1 MITTFFKPKR
11 RIARKDDDTNDNV
24 DDVDDDSG
32 NQNKK
37 HKSTTITTI
46 TTGSPST
53 STSTSKC
60 ITPTPNINNKLPVS
74 VAKLIHHL
82 SHHNNGDDNCSWRKA
97 LETHFSSP
105 MFARLATFVE
115 SERYVLYFK
124 VL

>member
-11 RIARKDDDTNDNV
+11 RIARNEDDANDNV
-24 DDVDDDSG
+24 DDDDDEGG

-37 HKSTTITTI
+37 HKSTTI

-53 STSTSKC
+53 STSTSTC
-60 ITPTPNINNKLPVS
+60 VTPSTNINNKLTVS

-105 MFARLATFVE
+105 MFAQLATFVE